1 MPSLIKKKKTEPA
14 TGELSFRHCMEV
26 IRRFGEQTPVEVDE
40 RQALQFLEQQYWERT
55 MPRTAMRTPSHWKR
69 ERCSRPMTSATRA
82 VATHIIARKTLDL
95 PTPNFLIA
103 MAHREKARLEQ
114 RTARQRIGSRTS
126 QETSL
131 ASKFSMPLVRK
142 NGRKYTV
149 PIRNWYI
156 TMT

>member
-1 MPSLIKKKKTEPA
+1 
-14 TGELSFRHCMEV
+14 
-26 IRRFGEQTPVEVDE
+26 
-40 RQALQFLEQQYWERT
+40 
-55 MPRTAMRTPSHWKR
+55 
-69 ERCSRPMTSATRA
+69 MTSATRA
-82 VATHIIARKTLDL
+82 VATHIMARKTLDL

-103 MAHREKARLEQ
+103 MAHREKARLEH
-114 RTARQRIGSRTS
+114 RTARQRIGYRTS
-126 QETSL
+126 HETSL